1 WGIEAVSNWGVVIFL
16 SFGIFYV
23 TDSRVY
29 LPVQRPFRG
38 KTNDALTQAILHE
51 PLVFPDNVGE
61 IVTQECIDVL
71 KAFIN
76 RDISKRLGCGSN
88 GLNDIKRHPWFASI
102 DWDRLDTKEANPPF
116 EPDSKR
122 ANFDATH
129 ELEELLLEDNPLK
142 VKKRKANNSTGTSHA
157 GGSKNGSTPE
167 LSREMQVMEEKFI
180 VYDYTKPTEN
190 KERKEEGERR
200 RLKQKLASENFSSS
214 PDTHG
219 LTSQQKYQYGGSVI
233 DKIHNKPAT
242 AISAADI
249 LKMEELS
256 RMARAGVHAE
266 SGAEWRPPSGLMHTP
281 AAPTMPTTL
290 KQRDSLI
297 LSAGGVPPPAL
308 PPQSSVPSVA
318 VTSDGRSDRSRYS
331 NGTSYYRPRS
341 ALKGDA
347 EEEDGHYT
355 PDLDYLTTTSKGSG
369 TVTSKNN
376 FRVDDRDTDLE
387 MVGIKKRSDTSM
399 RHAFTQRRESED
411 SDAQGGFEPPSPGL
425 SDRPLINGRSSEAS
439 TPNEETGMGKK
450 MEESAR
456 ANSEWSR
463 HVPKQKLSRVADE
476 STVTHRSTPSQGS
489 LRSKPTSPYHTQNN
503 SQSGVSANTIVL
515 QRPPS
520 RGDQRSRSP
529 SPSPPQKEVKLPNGP
544 NSYSTNTST
553 TASSVNSSST
563 TATSI
568 TLNQRSQQL
577 PISVGLPLPP
587 PISAP
592 PPLPTSLPPPPSH
605 TRKNGSR
612 GRSD

>member
-1 WGIEAVSNWGVVIFL
+1 MIFPTTHDAH
-16 SFGIFYV
+16 V
-23 TDSRVY
+23 
-29 LPVQRPFRG
+29 
-38 KTNDALTQAILHE
+38 NDDPHTQ
-51 PLVFPDNVGE
+51 
-61 IVTQECIDVL
+61 
-71 KAFIN
+71 
-76 RDISKRLGCGSN
+76 
-88 GLNDIKRHPWFASI
+88 
-102 DWDRLDTKEANPPF
+102 
-116 EPDSKR
+116 SKR

-157 GGSKNGSTPE
+157 GGSKSGSTPE
-167 LSREMQVMEEKFI
+167 LSREMQVMEEKFV

-190 KERKEEGERR
+190 KQRKEEIEQR
-200 RLKQKLASENFSSS
+200 RLKQKLASETSSS
-214 PDTHG
+214 PDTRG
-219 LTSQQKYQYGGSVI
+219 LTGQQKYQYGGTVL

-242 AISAADI
+242 AISPADI

-266 SGAEWRPPSGLMHTP
+266 AGAEWRPPSGLMHAP
-281 AAPTMPTTL
+281 VAPTMPTTL

-308 PPQSSVPSVA
+308 PPQSAVPSVA
-318 VTSDGRSDRSRYS
+318 VTSDGRSDRSRHS
-331 NGTSYYRPRS
+331 NGTSHYRSRS
-341 ALKGDA
+341 ALKGDV
-347 EEEDGHYT
+347 EEEDGQCT
-355 PDLDYLTTTSKGSG
+355 PDLDYLTTTPKGSG
-369 TVTSKNN
+369 TVTPKNN
-376 FRVDDRDTDLE
+376 FRLDDGDTDLE
-387 MVGIKKRSDTSM
+387 MVGIKKRCDPSM
-399 RHAFTQRRESED
+399 RHAFAYGRRESDD
-411 SDAQGGFEPPSPGL
+411 SDTPGGFEPPSPGL
-425 SDRPLINGRSSEAS
+425 SDRPLINGRSEAS
-439 TPNEETGMGKK
+439 TPNEDTGMSKK
-450 MEESAR
+450 IEESAR
-456 ANSEWSR
+456 ATSEWNR

-476 STVTHRSTPSQGS
+476 STVTHRSTPSQS
-489 LRSKPTSPYHTQNN
+489 SSRSRPTSPYHTRNN

-553 TASSVNSSST
+553 TASSSANSSST

-592 PPLPTSLPPPPSH
+592 PPPPTSLPPPPSH
-605 TRKNGSR
+605 ARRNGSR
-612 GRSD
+612 GRLD